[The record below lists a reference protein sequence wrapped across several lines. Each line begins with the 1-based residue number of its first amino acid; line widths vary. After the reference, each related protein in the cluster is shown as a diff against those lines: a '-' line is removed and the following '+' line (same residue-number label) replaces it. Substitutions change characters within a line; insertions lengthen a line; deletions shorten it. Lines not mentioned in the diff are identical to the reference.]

1 MLPGIGGV
9 EYLVI
14 AALIIIFVGPKD
26 LPAVLRTF
34 GRWWGKIRNFSREFR
49 SSINEIAK
57 ETGVDD
63 IKSKVE
69 NTNPKN
75 FTDEMRD
82 SINKNI
88 IQSENQ
94 KKKMSD
100 TNETLDEG
108 KQPLIQHLVELR
120 SRLIKSL
127 ILITVMFVVAYI
139 FADTIYNFLV
149 QPYADAVQGE
159 SGRRLIFTAL
169 HETFLLI

>member
-26 LPAVLRTF
+26 LPAVLRSL

-94 KKKMSD
+94 KKE
-100 TNETLDEG
+100 NE
-108 KQPLIQHLVELR
+108 
-120 SRLIKSL
+120 
-127 ILITVMFVVAYI
+127 
-139 FADTIYNFLV
+139 
-149 QPYADAVQGE
+149 
-159 SGRRLIFTAL
+159 
-169 HETFLLI
+169 